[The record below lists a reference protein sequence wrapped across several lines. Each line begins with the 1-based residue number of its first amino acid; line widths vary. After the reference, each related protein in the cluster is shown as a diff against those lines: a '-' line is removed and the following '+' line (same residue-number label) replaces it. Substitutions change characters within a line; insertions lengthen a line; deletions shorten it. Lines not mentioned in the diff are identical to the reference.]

1 MVVRAAWPD
10 SAYTWFFGVALFGA
24 LFVWLMIFV
33 THFAF
38 RRHHAARPGTPLP
51 MTVPFARSASA
62 IGAAAIVA
70 ILGSTWWVPDLR
82 ITLVAGG
89 PWLAVLAA
97 GYLLT
102 RASWSS
108 RAPGRE
114 S

>member
-1 MVVRAAWPD
+1 M
-10 SAYTWFFGVALFGA
+10 
-24 LFVWLMIFV
+24 M
-33 THFAF
+33 
-38 RRHHAARPGTPLP
+38 
-51 MTVPFARSASA
+51 A
-62 IGAAAIVA
+62 IGGAIGTGLFLGSGLAVNVA

-108 RAPGRE
+108 RAPGKE